1 MSTSPV
7 RSGVATV
14 VRTRSARR
22 CVSRSTSTPST
33 TKRSRSETAIPWSRR
48 ACPSPSCAPSS
59 TAVSSSDGA
68 SHSAP
73 RGSELS
79 ENHYEVLGVDPD
91 ASRDQLRDAYRAR
104 VDELTAARDR
114 KGITASQLEDNREEV
129 ARVRSAWN
137 VLSDPFQRQR
147 YDAQV
152 EPGDGVAGD
161 GDVEIVDDGRAEV
174 QLTGWRRLMAPP
186 PPKPAAGGAG
196 RGAGNP
202 PPSRGGRQPTIPL
215 PHGRQLASSRSRAM
229 ALLFDLSIVLVI
241 FYAINILL
249 PPVLQ
254 SDYATIRDQVT
265 IVGKAK
271 SAQEDIDDAQ
281 GEVSDAEKAVANAE
295 SDGTQKD

>member
-114 KGITASQLEDNREEV
+114 KGITESQLESNRDEV
-129 ARVRSAWN
+129 ARVRTAWN

-152 EPGDGVAGD
+152 VADDTVSG
-161 GDVEIVDDGRAEV
+161 GDVELVDDDSERPDV

-186 PPKPAAGGAG
+186 PQKPAASGGGA
-196 RGAGNP
+196 RGNAASNGTAPPRAKEPTIAVPAGTQIA
-202 PPSRGGRQPTIPL
+202 PSRTRG
-215 PHGRQLASSRSRAM
+215 
-229 ALLFDLSIVLVI
+229 
-241 FYAINILL
+241 
-249 PPVLQ
+249 
-254 SDYATIRDQVT
+254 
-265 IVGKAK
+265 
-271 SAQEDIDDAQ
+271 
-281 GEVSDAEKAVANAE
+281 
-295 SDGTQKD
+295 